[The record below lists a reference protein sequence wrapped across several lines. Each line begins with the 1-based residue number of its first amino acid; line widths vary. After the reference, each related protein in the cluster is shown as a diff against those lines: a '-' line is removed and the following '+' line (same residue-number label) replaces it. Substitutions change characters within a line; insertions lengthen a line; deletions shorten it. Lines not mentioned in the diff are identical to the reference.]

1 MGHYRSQTMLAYLAL
16 PMAIGSFVGAAAG
29 GYVAVWAPTDALR
42 FLAVSSVKLWIRR

>member
-1 MGHYRSQTMLAYLAL
+1 MLAYLAL

-42 FLAVSSVKLWIRR
+42 LTLAVILAVSSVKLWIRR